1 MGYTLEFFNRSV
13 QDEVLGWPAGIAAG
27 FARIA
32 LRMEAHGPDVG
43 MPYTRPLGKGLFEVR
58 AKGPEGIGRALFC
71 TLRGSRIVVLHAF
84 VKKTEKTPR
93 REIEISLRRLKEVK
107 HGR

>member
-1 MGYTLEFFNRSV
+1 MNYTLAFFNRGV
-13 QDEVLGWPAGIAAG
+13 QAEVLGWPAGIAAG

-32 LRMEAHGPDVG
+32 LRMEAHGPDLG

-58 AKGPEGIGRALFC
+58 AKGPEGIGRAFFC
-71 TLRGSRIVVLHAF
+71 TLLGSRIVVLHAF

-93 REIEISLRRLKEVK
+93 REIAIAMRRMKEVK
-107 HGR
+107 HGC